1 MFSLDK
7 QRVKISSFN
16 PRAEKHGEDNK
27 LAADIKFEVSLPN
40 AVLDEFSKE
49 LRKALYRKAAKGEQQ
64 DLIEDTEGL
73 VALKFPRLG
82 AQKWDEEFNGY
93 EIQID
98 GGLGLADPLILVDV
112 TLRKFSFDPIEGGS
126 VAVTFS
132 AICHPEPE
140 EAGALC
146 ALIQEEVDLTL
157 TPPSAQAAA
166 NDDAGTQ
173 QELPTAA

>member
-1 MFSLDK
+1 MFSLEK

-40 AVLDEFSKE
+40 VILDEFSKD
-49 LRKALYRKAAKGEQQ
+49 LRKALYRKAGKGEQQ
-64 DLIEDTEGL
+64 DLIEGTEGL

-82 AQKWDEEFNGY
+82 AQRWDEEFNGY

-98 GGLGLADPLILVDV
+98 SDLGLQEPLVLVDV
-112 TLRKFSFDPIEGGS
+112 TVRKFAFEPIEGGS

-132 AICHPEPE
+132 AICHPEPD
-140 EAGALC
+140 EAGTLC

-157 TPPSAQAAA
+157 TPPSADRAA
-166 NDDAGTQ
+166 NDEGAQ
-173 QELPTAA
+173 QELATAA

>member
-1 MFSLDK
+1 MFSLEK

-40 AVLDEFSKE
+40 VILDEFSKD

-64 DLIEDTEGL
+64 DLIEGTEGL

-82 AQKWDEEFNGY
+82 AQRWDEEFNGY

-98 GGLGLADPLILVDV
+98 SDLGLKDPLVLVDV
-112 TLRKFSFDPIEGGS
+112 TVRKFAFEPIEGGS
-126 VAVTFS
+126 VAITFS
-132 AICHPEPE
+132 AICHPDQD

-166 NDDAGTQ
+166 NDDLGAQ
-173 QELPTAA
+173 QELQPAA